1 MKGILDFIRELVQT
15 PSQNGID
22 SEKDL
27 GGKKEHFLN
36 MVPLLMFLSLNK
48 EAR

>member
-27 GGKKEHFLN
+27 GGKKEHFFEHGSAFN
-36 MVPLLMFLSLNK
+36 VSLIK
-48 EAR
+48 